1 MIVARK
7 KNLCFDKQ
15 MPDQEHSFLTIGI
28 DCGVNG
34 GVVWHH
40 NGVTSVT
47 KMPPTDFDVVD
58 LLVSISRKSPL
69 VEMFIELPPLY
80 AGRNI
85 PGSAIGKLM
94 MNYGICYGAGVALK
108 FKIHPVRPQA
118 WQKFHAL
125 GTKGERTSTQW
136 KNHLKAK
143 ASELYPDI
151 AVTLWSAD
159 ALLVLNAGLYSKQ
172 TF

>member
-1 MIVARK
+1 MNVVQK
-7 KNLCFDKQ
+7 QNLCFDNS
-15 MPDQEHSFLTIGI
+15 MPDTEHSFLIIGI

-34 GVVWHH
+34 GVCWNH
-40 NGVTSVT
+40 NGVTT
-47 KMPPTDFDVVD
+47 AMRMPPTDFDVVD
-58 LLVSISRKSPL
+58 LLVSLSRKSPH

-80 AGRNI
+80 AGRNV

-94 MNYGICYGAGVALK
+94 MNYGICYGASVALK

-125 GTKGERTSTQW
+125 GTKGERTITQW

-172 TF
+172 SL

>member
-1 MIVARK
+1 MNVARK
-7 KNLCFDKQ
+7 QNLCFDNQ
-15 MPDQEHSFLTIGI
+15 MPENETSLLTIGI

-34 GVVWHH
+34 GVCWHH
-40 NGVTSVT
+40 NGITT
-47 KMPPTDFDVVD
+47 AMRMPPTDFDVVD
-58 LLVSISRKSPL
+58 LLASLSKRSPL

-85 PGSAIGKLM
+85 PSSAIGKLM

-125 GTKGERTSTQW
+125 GTKGDRTTTQW

-172 TF
+172 SL